1 MKQSGVEQLMGV
13 IVGCPQSFCHI
24 VYSNNNKNN
33 LSFEKKKKHF
43 NNKPFSECLLDNE
56 IYLFEFNAC
65 RLWLVMY
72 EDIVY
77 RTKSTESTKS
87 TALPC

>member
-33 LSFEKKKKHF
+33 LSFEKKKKTF
-43 NNKPFSECLLDNE
+43 QQ
-56 IYLFEFNAC
+56 
-65 RLWLVMY
+65 
-72 EDIVY
+72 
-77 RTKSTESTKS
+77 
-87 TALPC
+87 